1 MPENATLTGVPEGDE
16 HGRELQHPA
25 EAPPATDLASG
36 DSAPQPAPPPPASL
50 FILYLEGPEQDEALF
65 RLTLWVRHLLLPVYG
80 REVTSTAPW
89 CASWWRHPEAVAQF
103 YGLWMT
109 WQELTGPTAG
119 LSGPALWHR
128 DHLTHVMAALRDPAG
143 PFAGCKAGHR
153 DKETPSMDPYPG

>member
-1 MPENATLTGVPEGDE
+1 MPENATLNDVTEGDE
-16 HGRELQHPA
+16 HGRELQHL
-25 EAPPATDLASG
+25 EAPAPAADIPSDDG
-36 DSAPQPAPPPPASL
+36 APQPAPARTSP

-89 CASWWRHPEAVAQF
+89 CARWWRHPEAVAQL

-109 WQELTGPTAG
+109 WQELTAQAAG
-119 LSGPALWHR
+119 LSGPSLWHR
-128 DHLTHVMAALRDPAG
+128 DHLTHVMTALRDPAG

-153 DKETPSMDPYPG
+153 DKETPPMDPYPG